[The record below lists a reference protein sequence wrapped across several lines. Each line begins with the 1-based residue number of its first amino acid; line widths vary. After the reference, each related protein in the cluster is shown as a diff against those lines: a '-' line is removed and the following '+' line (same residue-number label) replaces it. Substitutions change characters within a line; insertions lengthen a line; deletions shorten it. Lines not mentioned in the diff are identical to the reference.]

1 MRWLDGITDS
11 MDMSLNR
18 LQKLMMDRESWHA
31 TVHGVAKSWTRRSNW
46 TELKFVLMAFSDQ
59 TLPVVLMFDNSDYRL
74 LLFQFG
80 SVTLLCSTLCHS
92 TDCSR
97 PGFPVHHQP
106 LELAQTHVHW
116 VSDAVQ
122 PSSSVV
128 PFSCLQSFPASGSF
142 PMSPFFTSCGQSIW
156 ASASVSVLSM
166 NIQDW
171 FPLGLIGLISSLS
184 KGLSRV
190 FSNTTV

>member
-1 MRWLDGITDS
+1 MRWLDGITNS
-11 MDMSLNR
+11 MDMSLS
-18 LQKLMMDRESWHA
+18 KLWELVMDRESWHA

-122 PSSSVV
+122 PSRLLPSPSPPACNLSQHQSLFQWVSSSRQLAKVLE
-128 PFSCLQSFPASGSF
+128 FQLQHQSFQWIFRITGKW
-142 PMSPFFTSCGQSIW
+142 GQST
-156 ASASVSVLSM
+156 
-166 NIQDW
+166 D
-171 FPLGLIGLISSLS
+171 SL
-184 KGLSRV
+184 
-190 FSNTTV
+190 

>member
-1 MRWLDGITDS
+1 MRWLDDITNL
-11 MDMSLNR
+11 MDISLNR

-97 PGFPVHHQP
+97 PGFPVHHQLP
-106 LELAQTHVHW
+106 EFTQTHAHR
-116 VSDAVQ
+116 VSEAIQ
-122 PSSSVV
+122 PSHLLSSPSPPV
-128 PFSCLQSFPASGSF
+128 PNPSQRQSLPVSQLFTWGGQSTGVSTSASFPPKKSQGW
-142 PMSPFFTSCGQSIW
+142 SPSVPNHFSLFVICLLFYFFYY
-156 ASASVSVLSM
+156 
-166 NIQDW
+166 
-171 FPLGLIGLISSLS
+171 
-184 KGLSRV
+184 K
-190 FSNTTV
+190 